1 MTIDKIDNTDFGG
14 IADLDALFSQAHEQ
28 QPELTDENF
37 TKVVINSLPTQ
48 VSRVGLL
55 RGQARG
61 LSFDLFGLILGVV
74 AVMLFIKPAQLV
86 GSVLNYVPESVV
98 VSPSSVSF
106 VVLALMGL
114 SYGAWWAVEKLS

>member
-106 VVLALMGL
+106 VALALIGL